1 MNTQMNLTNTLA
13 GFFVAASLLLS
24 LTMPLDSL
32 QAAPKDPKKNKN
44 SKTRKAPKSS
54 IETYLARMLT
64 MQAKSATKNGVKLT
78 VQAVP
83 DAYLYYMAKIYQ
95 DYEGLGLSEELLAKK
110 LGSAHT
116 KYKRFQ
122 NRLFFKI
129 TITGEDGKHV
139 VFDKSLA
146 NHLTVTQKSEKN
158 AFSKRTYHPVDVSPK
173 VDAEQWK
180 LFGKRI
186 SDYTKKNLFV
196 FKNLRAEVTSFS
208 IKDETTE
215 PIYFNL
221 NEIWTAKSLQKSAGK
236 TALRGGSKG
245 GGKGKKKGRSKGI
258 PKKLRGALGSVTPHE
273 PVINAGE
280 KQISA
285 KMSFAQLK
293 KPGPIVILTPGHW
306 DPPLPPQAFLQVIKQ
321 LSTR

>member
-1 MNTQMNLTNTLA
+1 MNTQMKFANTLA
-13 GFFVAASLLLS
+13 GFFAAVSLLFF
-24 LTMPLDSL
+24 LTIPLDNL
-32 QAAPKDPKKNKN
+32 QAAAKDPKKNKN
-44 SKTRKAPKSS
+44 SKARKAPKSS
-54 IETYLARMLT
+54 IENYLVRMLT
-64 MQAKSATKNGVKLT
+64 MQVKSATKNGVKLT

-83 DAYLYYMAKIYQ
+83 DAYLYFMAKTYR
-95 DYEGLGLSEELLAKK
+95 DYEGLGLSEELLTKK

-116 KYKRFQ
+116 RYKRFQ

-129 TITGEDGKHV
+129 TITGEDGKYV

-158 AFSKRTYHPVDVSPK
+158 AFSKRTYHPVNVSPK

-186 SDYTKKNLFV
+186 SDYTKKSLFV

-236 TALRGGSKG
+236 TALRGGSRS
-245 GGKGKKKGRSKGI
+245 GGKGKKKGRTKGI

-285 KMSFAQLK
+285 KMSFAELK
-293 KPGPIVILTPGHW
+293 KTGPIVILTPGHW
-306 DPPLPPQAFLQVIKQ
+306 DPPLPPQGFLQVIKQ

>member
-1 MNTQMNLTNTLA
+1 MNTQMGLANTLA
-13 GFFVAASLLLS
+13 GFFTAVSLLFF
-24 LTMPLDSL
+24 LTIPLDNL
-32 QAAPKDPKKNKN
+32 QAAAKDPKKNKN

-54 IETYLARMLT
+54 IENYLARMLT
-64 MQAKSATKNGVKLT
+64 MQVKSATKNGVKLT

-83 DAYLYYMAKIYQ
+83 DAYLYFMAKTYR
-95 DYEGLGLSEELLAKK
+95 DYEGLGLSEELLTKK

-122 NRLFFKI
+122 NRLFFKVA
-129 TITGEDGKHV
+129 ITGEGGKYV

-158 AFSKRTYHPVDVSPK
+158 AFSKRSYHPVDVSPK

-236 TALRGGSKG
+236 TALRGGSRG
-245 GGKGKKKGRSKGI
+245 GGKKKGRSKGI

-285 KMSFAQLK
+285 KMSFAELK
-293 KPGPIVILTPGHW
+293 KNGPIVILTPGHW